1 MLPAEPAITVYGAQF
16 IADSEI
22 KQYDMFDVRP
32 RSKDGA
38 ILSEDQEKEQGRCME
53 IFASTNDIRHEMISR
68 NNIVGVIMYKVAVP
82 LSEFEQWREQ
92 DNGSFGIKQVPFFS
106 YSIATCTIRSAYP
119 GKFITGLSPHGMY
132 EMLANGELDE
142 TWHRQSSFNID
153 ADNYEDATAPLHDGY
168 VTIYDSTL
176 DEQNIE

>member
-1 MLPAEPAITVYGAQF
+1 
-16 IADSEI
+16 
-22 KQYDMFDVRP
+22 
-32 RSKDGA
+32 
-38 ILSEDQEKEQGRCME
+38 ME

-92 DNGSFGIKQVPFFS
+92 DNGSFGLQQIPFFN